1 MSPSAPVRSAIV
13 RSRLLRGS
21 LLLMLV
27 LLVGLSG
34 STEVFALTI

>member
-1 MSPSAPVRSAIV
+1 MFSASPSTSVT

-21 LLLMLV
+21 LLLVLV

-34 STEVFALTI
+34 SAEVLALVMQ